1 MSNKQKLL
9 TGAIMALVLCAMCAP
24 AAAQGFSVSITA
36 DENGNGTFTNT
47 SAFFANLPFSQITDP
62 GPGGLTGVANYGM
75 LNPPGLTTGD
85 LLLTDGLLTSDLI
98 RFDPVTNSGS
108 FFFYSDQDGGSDALA
123 DIGGPTGLNTNQLTL
138 PEAALG
144 GGMFGIVYTPIAG
157 QPGFVAGAAGPVTYT
172 FISDAPEPAT
182 ILLMASGLA
191 LLFLLRRWRPFSVRA

>member
-9 TGAIMALVLCAMCAP
+9 TGAIMALVLGAMCAP

-47 SAFFANLPFSQITDP
+47 AGFFANLPFSQITDP
-62 GPGGLTGVANYGM
+62 GPGGLTGVLNYGI
-75 LNPPGLTTGD
+75 LNPPDLTTGD
-85 LLLTDGLLTSDLI
+85 LILTEGLLTGDLI
-98 RFDPVTNSGS
+98 RFDPVTNNGS
-108 FFFYSDQDGGSDALA
+108 FFFYSNQDGDGALA
-123 DIGGPTGLNTNQLTL
+123 DIGGPTNLNTNQLTL